1 VSALVTATYRRWNAD
16 LTAFT
21 RVPLVAHVTQD
32 AGCCGSE
39 LCVVWH
45 ESTMADMARLGF
57 DGEEYVGAV
66 EAIEARF
73 WELEERACARE
84 SVKQRTEAA

>member
-1 VSALVTATYRRWNAD
+1 MLIVATYHRWNAD
-16 LTAFT
+16 LAAFT
-21 RVPLVAHVTQD
+21 RVPLVAHVAQD

-39 LCVVWH
+39 MCVVWH
-45 ESTMADMARLGF
+45 ESTMADLAGLGF
-57 DGEEYVGAV
+57 DAEEYVGAV

-73 WELEERACARE
+73 QESEERACALA